1 MVRYL
6 RPIAAAFAVI
16 YLLCVASSVVAQ
28 QFPEST
34 YQELRWRMIG
44 PYRGGRTRALAGVPS
59 QPNVFYIGAVDGGV
73 WKSTDYGRTWSP
85 IFDSQPTQ
93 SIGAIAIAPS
103 DPNIIY
109 VASGE
114 GLARPDLSVGNGI
127 YKSTDAGKTW
137 THLGLRNGQQI
148 PGLAIDPRDPNHVL
162 AAVLGH
168 PYGPGEER
176 GIYLSSDGGQ
186 NWTKVL
192 SKNENTGG
200 DQVEFD
206 PSNPDVAY
214 ASMWSVRQ
222 GPWEDNNE
230 YQTTDGGLFK
240 STDGGKTWRPLT
252 SGLPN
257 NVVQIHFA
265 IAQSQTSRLYAVAG
279 TQEAGEY
286 GSGKG
291 LGIYRSDDSGES
303 WTRATDDGRPAMRI
317 GGGDLPMLGVDP
329 KNPDVVYSTSIVTV
343 RSTDGAKTWT
353 SIRGA
358 PGGDDYQNIWINP
371 RDPKIILIVSDQGA
385 IVTVNGGETWSSWY
399 NQPTAQI
406 YHVSVSNEFPYKV
419 CGGQQESGS
428 VCTLSRGND
437 GEITFRDWHPVGA
450 IEYGYVAPD
459 PLNPDII
466 YGAGRNE
473 VSKYH
478 WSTGQVQNVSPIP
491 LRDPKFRTDRT
502 QPIMFSPIDPHV
514 LYTTANFLFKSTD
527 GGNHWETISPD
538 LAREHPG
545 IPPSVDTMV
554 KTDPKNAAKAEK
566 QRGVIYALAPSFRT
580 EDVLWAGTDDGYIW
594 NTRDGGK
601 NWNNITPPELTPWSK
616 VTQISA
622 SHFDDESAYA
632 SVSRFRI
639 DDLKP
644 YIYRTHDSGK
654 TWQLITAGLPDN
666 APVDTVREDPVR
678 KGLLFAGT
686 ETSVWVSFDDG
697 DHWQSLQLNLPHTS
711 MRDLWIYE
719 DDLILATHGR
729 SFWILDDIS
738 PLRQIKAD
746 TSDTANL
753 LFKPAPAYRVRRSTY
768 TDTPMPPDEPAG
780 ENPPNGAIIDYSLS
794 RASSGAVT
802 LEIFDSQGKLVRKFS
817 STDKTDQTEEEIAKQ
832 LIPLYWIR
840 PQKIL
845 SADAGMHR
853 WVWDLHYPAPLAL
866 RHEYPISAVPHDT
879 PRHPLGPRA
888 LPGVYTVKF
897 TAAGGGSSFSAPLSV
912 RMDPRVKTSPEGL
925 RALFAMQTTLA
936 DRMTRSS
943 EAVTQAR
950 SIHEQLEKLAARAN
964 GSTKEAAE
972 SLDKKLGALLEGAPA
987 PAPQKPP
994 VPAEAPVPPV
1004 AAESTLT
1011 QVATNITALYAEID
1025 RADVAPT
1032 AAQDQALVTVE
1043 KDFTA
1048 TMKRWDALRTSEIPS
1063 LNRQLKSAGLPEL
1076 TAKSNIKMEEELGGD
1091 EE

>member
-1 MVRYL
+1 VVRYFG
-6 RPIAAAFAVI
+6 PVAAAFALI
-16 YLLCVASSVVAQ
+16 FALGSVSDAMAQ

-34 YQELRWRMIG
+34 YQELHWRMIG
-44 PYRGGRTRALAGVPS
+44 PFRGGRTRALAGVPS
-59 QPNVFYIGAVDGGV
+59 QPNVFYIGAVNGGV
-73 WKSTDYGRTWSP
+73 WKSNDYGRTWTP
-85 IFDSQPTQ
+85 IFDSQPAQ
-93 SIGAIAIAPS
+93 SIGAITIAPS
-103 DPNIIY
+103 DPNIVY
-109 VASGE
+109 VANGE

-137 THLGLRNGQQI
+137 THLGLRDGQQI
-148 PGLAIDPRDPNHVL
+148 PGLAVDPRNPNRVL

-168 PYGPGEER
+168 PYGPSEER
-176 GIYLSSDGGQ
+176 GVYLSTDGGQ

-257 NVVQIHFA
+257 NLIQIHFA

-279 TQEAGEY
+279 TQEPSDY

-291 LGIYRSDDSGES
+291 LGIYRSDDSGET

-385 IVTVNGGETWSSWY
+385 IVTVNGGDTWSSWY
-399 NQPTAQI
+399 SQPTAQM

-527 GGNHWETISPD
+527 GGNNWETISPD

-545 IPPSVDTMV
+545 IPPSVDAMV
-554 KTDPKNAAKAEK
+554 KTDPKNVAKADK

-580 EDVLWAGTDDGYIW
+580 EDILWAGTDDGYIW

-632 SVSRFRI
+632 SVSRFRV
-639 DDLKP
+639 DDVKP

-654 TWQLITAGLPDN
+654 TWQLIIADLLDN

-719 DDLILATHGR
+719 DDLIVATHGR

-738 PLRQIKAD
+738 PLRQLSETLVHA
-746 TSDTANL
+746 SSV
-753 LFKPAPAYRVRRSTY
+753 LFKPAPAFRVRRSTY

-780 ENPPNGAIIDYSLS
+780 ENPPNGAIVDYFLAQ
-794 RASSGAVT
+794 RASGPIT
-802 LEIFDSQGKLVRKFS
+802 IEIRDSQAKLVRKFS
-817 STDKTDQTEEEIAKQ
+817 SDDKPDQTAEEIAKQ

-845 SADAGMHR
+845 SADGGMHR
-853 WVWDLHYPAPLAL
+853 WTWDLHYPAPIAL
-866 RHEYPISAVPHDT
+866 HHEYPIFAVPHDT

-888 LPGVYTVKF
+888 LPGIYTVKF
-897 TAAGGGSSFSAPLSV
+897 AAGGASFSEPLTV
-912 RMDPRVKTSPEGL
+912 RMDPRVKTPPEGL

-943 EAVTQAR
+943 EAVRQAR
-950 SIHEQLEKLAARAN
+950 GVHDQLEKLADRAN
-964 GSTKEAAE
+964 GSTKETIE
-972 SLDKKLGALLEGAPA
+972 GLSKKLNDLLEGAPA
-987 PAPQKPP
+987 SVPQKPP
-994 VPAEAPVPPV
+994 APAATPVPPV
-1004 AAESTLT
+1004 PSESTLT
-1011 QVATNITALYAEID
+1011 QVATNIDALYAEID
-1025 RADVAPT
+1025 RADAAPT
-1032 AAQDQALVTVE
+1032 PAQDHALVTIE
-1043 KDFTA
+1043 RDFA
-1048 TMKRWDALRTSEIPS
+1048 SAMKRWEALRSSDIPS
-1063 LNRQLKSAGLPEL
+1063 MNRLLKSAGLPEL
-1076 TAKSNIKMEEELGGD
+1076 IAESKTRMEEELGSD

>member
-1 MVRYL
+1 
-6 RPIAAAFAVI
+6 
-16 YLLCVASSVVAQ
+16 
-28 QFPEST
+28 
-34 YQELRWRMIG
+34 
-44 PYRGGRTRALAGVPS
+44 
-59 QPNVFYIGAVDGGV
+59 
-73 WKSTDYGRTWSP
+73 
-85 IFDSQPTQ
+85 
-93 SIGAIAIAPS
+93 
-103 DPNIIY
+103 
-109 VASGE
+109 
-114 GLARPDLSVGNGI
+114 
-127 YKSTDAGKTW
+127 
-137 THLGLRNGQQI
+137 
-148 PGLAIDPRDPNHVL
+148 
-162 AAVLGH
+162 
-168 PYGPGEER
+168 
-176 GIYLSSDGGQ
+176 
-186 NWTKVL
+186 
-192 SKNENTGG
+192 
-200 DQVEFD
+200 
-206 PSNPDVAY
+206 
-214 ASMWSVRQ
+214 
-222 GPWEDNNE
+222 
-230 YQTTDGGLFK
+230 
-240 STDGGKTWRPLT
+240 
-252 SGLPN
+252 
-257 NVVQIHFA
+257 
-265 IAQSQTSRLYAVAG
+265 
-279 TQEAGEY
+279 
-286 GSGKG
+286 
-291 LGIYRSDDSGES
+291 
-303 WTRATDDGRPAMRI
+303 
-317 GGGDLPMLGVDP
+317 
-329 KNPDVVYSTSIVTV
+329 
-343 RSTDGAKTWT
+343 
-353 SIRGA
+353 
-358 PGGDDYQNIWINP
+358 
-371 RDPKIILIVSDQGA
+371 
-385 IVTVNGGETWSSWY
+385 WSSWY

-450 IEYGYVAPD
+450 IEYGYVASD

-502 QPIMFSPIDPHV
+502 QPIMFSPIDPHL

-527 GGNHWETISPD
+527 GGNHWDTISPD

-545 IPPSVDTMV
+545 IPPSVGAMV
-554 KTDPKNAAKAEK
+554 KTDPKNITKADK

-580 EDVLWAGTDDGYIW
+580 EDILWAGTDDGYIW

-601 NWNNITPPELTPWSK
+601 NWNNITPPGLTPWSK

-632 SVSRFRI
+632 SISRFRI

-678 KGLLFAGT
+678 KGLLFSGT

-738 PLRQIKAD
+738 PLRQIN
-746 TSDTANL
+746 SDTANL
-753 LFKPAPAYRVRRSTY
+753 LFKPAPAYRIRRSTY

-780 ENPPNGAIIDYSLS
+780 ENPANGAIIDYYLS
-794 RASSGAVT
+794 HASTGAVT

-817 STDKTDQTEEEIAKQ
+817 STDKTDQTQEEIAKQ

-845 SADAGMHR
+845 AADLGMHR
-853 WVWDLHYPAPLAL
+853 WVWDLHYPAPVAL

-888 LPGVYTVKF
+888 LPGTYSVRLTVPGAQIA
-897 TAAGGGSSFSAPLSV
+897 TASGSTERIIFKRDVTAPLTI
-912 RMDPRVKTSPEGL
+912 RMDPRIKTPPEGL
-925 RALFAMQTTLA
+925 RALFTMQTTLA
-936 DRMTRSS
+936 ERMTRSS
-943 EAVTQAR
+943 EAVSQAR
-950 SIHEQLEKLAARAN
+950 SIHEQLEKLAPRAN
-964 GSTKEAAE
+964 ASTKEAIEA
-972 SLDKKLGALLEGAPA
+972 LDKKLSALLEGAPA
-987 PAPQKPP
+987 AMAQKPP
-994 VPAEAPVPPV
+994 APAAAPVPPV
-1004 AAESTLT
+1004 PAESTLT
-1011 QVATNITALYAEID
+1011 QVATNIAALYTEID

-1032 AAQDQALVTVE
+1032 PAQDQALVTVE

-1048 TMKRWDALRTSEIPS
+1048 TMKRWDVLRTSEVPS
-1063 LNRQLKSAGLPEL
+1063 LNRQLKGAGLPQL
-1076 TAKSNIKMEEELGGD
+1076 TAESNIKIEEEPGGD